1 MAPVL
6 ILLGILAVTG
16 LVAYLLEHFGPWK
29 KAKTQA
35 TPETADNAAEDNCH
49 DDCGL
54 GEVCPASEVLRC
66 ESQPVV
72 YYDDQE
78 LDAFRGRGS
87 DEYSDDE
94 IEQWRDIL
102 YTLRP
107 DDILGWGQSVKRRGI
122 IMPAPIHDEFLMLY
136 NDRR

>member
-1 MAPVL
+1 MPAL
-6 ILLGILAVTG
+6 IFLGILAVTG
-16 LVAYLLEHFGPWK
+16 LVAFLLERYGPWK
-29 KAKTQA
+29 KSKVQ
-35 TPETADNAAEDNCH
+35 PEQEPDDTARDSSCH

-54 GEVCPASEVLRC
+54 GEVCPAGEVMRC

-72 YYDDQE
+72 YYDDEE
-78 LDAFRGRGS
+78 LDTFCGRGA
-87 DEYSDDE
+87 DDYSDAE

-122 IMPAPIHDEFLMLY
+122 EMPAPIRDEFLMLY

>member
-1 MAPVL
+1 MEPVL
-6 ILLGILAVTG
+6 IFLGILAVTG
-16 LVAYLLEHFGPWK
+16 IVAFLLERYGPWK
-29 KAKTQA
+29 KSKAQA
-35 TPETADNAAEDNCH
+35 ETADNTADNSDCH
-49 DDCGL
+49 DECGL
-54 GEVCPASEVLRC
+54 GEVCPASEVMRC

-78 LDAFRGRGS
+78 LDAFRGREA
-87 DEYSDDE
+87 DDYSDDE

-122 IMPAPIHDEFLMLY
+122 VMPATIRDEFMMLY